1 MRPTILL
8 GLLLA
13 AGSAVATN
21 VANVLKHRRAN
32 AVPGTGRGRAVPIL
46 RVPGARAARRAV
58 ISRSCSVVMLGLP
71 RVGPTPAF
79 ARGRAPAATVARAG
93 TVAQATPT
101 PRTRSHPCLTCRP

>member
-1 MRPTILL
+1 MSPTILL

-21 VANVLKHRRAN
+21 VANVLKHPRAN

-46 RVPGARAARRAV
+46 RPGARAARRAV
-58 ISRSCSVVMLGLP
+58 ISRSCWVVMLGLP